1 MKQII
6 YIHWW
11 NVFPDEDTLI
21 KVLKSWTYDPQ
32 REKRKK
38 RGNRIAES
46 LKSEYEFFRP
56 PMPNELNAS
65 YKVWKLR
72 FEKVQSIINNEDLI
86 LIWHSLGWMFLIKYI
101 WENWFPKKIKQL
113 HLVSAV
119 FDESDMDD
127 DEKYSWDFSYSP
139 DIIPNLQKYCD
150 QIFIY
155 HSTDDDI
162 VPYSHGQKIKSYLPN
177 AEFITLHDRWH
188 FNQETFP
195 EILENILNS

>member
-21 KVLKSWTYDPQ
+21 KVLESWTYDPQ

-38 RGNRIAES
+38 RGNRIAEY
-46 LKSEYEFFRP
+46 LKSDYDFFRP

-72 FEKVQSIINNEDLI
+72 FEKVQNIVNNEDLI

-119 FDESDMDD
+119 FDESDMDE
-127 DEKYSWDFSYSP
+127 DEKYS
-139 DIIPNLQKYCD
+139 
-150 QIFIY
+150 
-155 HSTDDDI
+155 
-162 VPYSHGQKIKSYLPN
+162 
-177 AEFITLHDRWH
+177 
-188 FNQETFP
+188 
-195 EILENILNS
+195 

>member
-21 KVLKSWTYDPQ
+21 KVLESWTYDPQ

-38 RGNRIAES
+38 RGNRIAEY
-46 LKSEYEFFRP
+46 LKSDYDFFRP

-72 FEKVQSIINNEDLI
+72 FEKVQNIVNNEDLI

-101 WENWFPKKIKQL
+101 WENWFPKKVKQL

-119 FDESDMDD
+119 FDESDMDE
-127 DEKYSWDFSYSP
+127 DEKYSWDFAYNS
-139 DIIPNLQKYCD
+139 DIIVNLQKYCD

-162 VPYSHGQKIKSYLPN
+162 VPYSHAQKIKSYLPN
-177 AEFITLHDRWH
+177 AKLITLHDRWH